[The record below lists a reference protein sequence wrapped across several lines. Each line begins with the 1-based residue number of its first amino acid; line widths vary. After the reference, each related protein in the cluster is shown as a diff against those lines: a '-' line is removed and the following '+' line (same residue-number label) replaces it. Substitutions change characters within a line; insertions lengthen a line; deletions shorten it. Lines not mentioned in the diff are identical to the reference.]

1 MNKPHKHCELIK
13 AWADGAE
20 IQKFCGDGWYGD
32 SDTPEW
38 YEDVKYRIKPRTV
51 KREGWVNIYRQRS
64 MELPAV
70 CCVHPTEKVAKQMA
84 GVDVIATVKVE
95 WTEEVE

>member
-20 IQKFCGDGWYGD
+20 IQKFCDDGWYDD

-38 YEDVKYRIKPRTV
+38 YEDVEYRIKPRTV
-51 KREGWVNIYRQRS
+51 KREGWVNIYKGTRGIKAGTNIYDTEAEARHKAF
-64 MELPAV
+64 LAV
-70 CCVHPTEKVAKQMA
+70 
-84 GVDVIATVKVE
+84 ISTVKVE